1 MRANVVC
8 LLSECLG
15 MAMYQEGQGAGG
27 AILRGQLTQSDHV
40 KNLKPQQ

>member
-8 LLSECLG
+8 RLSKRLG

-27 AILRGQLTQSDHV
+27 AILRAQRTQSDPI

>member
-15 MAMYQEGQGAGG
+15 MAMYQEGQWAGG
-27 AILRGQLTQSDHV
+27 GILRFQLTQSDHIN
-40 KNLKPQQ
+40 NLKPQQ